1 MREHYYH
8 EHTDIMLWYCTRCGE
23 GFHFKSNKSKH
34 RNTCPKKN
42 GPEIYQPRAP
52 VDEKLEETFRC
63 KTAIAVTI
71 PLQAQA
77 TPEVQPTPEAQPEV
91 QPEEQGQ
98 AQEQVVEVE
107 EDDQWETDAVI
118 ASIGGE
124 TLLEMLAEG
133 QVPGVTDEGD
143 GELEN
148 VVKKEEEF
156 DLEMKFDD

>member
-1 MREHYYH
+1 MKN
-8 EHTDIMLWYCTRCGE
+8 W
-23 GFHFKSNKSKH
+23 
-34 RNTCPKKN
+34 KKLLD
-42 GPEIYQPRAP
+42 
-52 VDEKLEETFRC
+52 V
-63 KTAIAVTI
+63 TAIAVTI

-98 AQEQVVEVE
+98 AQEQVTEVE
-107 EDDQWETDAVI
+107 EDDQWETDAAI

-124 TLLEMLAEG
+124 NLLEMLAEG

-143 GELEN
+143 GKQEN

-156 DLEMKFDD
+156 DLEVKFDD

>member
-1 MREHYYH
+1 
-8 EHTDIMLWYCTRCGE
+8 MLWYCTRCSE

-34 RNTCPKKN
+34 RNACPKKN

-52 VDEKLEETFRC
+52 VEETFRC

-71 PLQAQA
+71 PPQA
-77 TPEVQPTPEAQPEV
+77 QPTPEAQPEV

-98 AQEQVVEVE
+98 AQEQVTEIE

-133 QVPGVTDEGD
+133 QIPGVTDEGD
-143 GELEN
+143 GEPEN

-156 DLEMKFDD
+156 DLEMKFND